1 MHFLSTLML
10 LGAAIASVSAG
21 PYLVKPTASDSF
33 NSGKQFT
40 VTWIDNNNA
49 PTSEAFGASTLY
61 IATGSSTQHTNLATL
76 GHVASPS
83 NTTEVKITVDA
94 SWGPDSDLY
103 FILLQS
109 DSGVDSTGIPLQ
121 SFSARFSLTKMTGTF
136 SSAVLAQISGISSG
150 APVSTSSTAAAGAS
164 GMTSSGMTSSG
175 MATTTAPASTGSASA
190 TVSNAKKAASATSTA
205 TSGAVGLF
213 NARGVLASLTLAA
226 AVAAMVL

>member
-1 MHFLSTLML
+1 MHFLSTLLL

-21 PYLVKPTASDSF
+21 PYLVKPTADDSF
-33 NSGKQFT
+33 NAGKQFT

-49 PTSEAFGASTLY
+49 PTAEAFGASTLY

-76 GHVASPS
+76 GNVASPS

-109 DSGVDSTGIPLQ
+109 NSGTDSNGIPLQ

-136 SSAVLAQISGISSG
+136 SSAVLAQISGVTSG
-150 APVSTSSTAAAGAS
+150 APVASSTAAAS
-164 GMTSSGMTSSG
+164 GTSSDMV
-175 MATTTAPASTGSASA
+175 TTTAPASTGSASA
-190 TVSNAKKAASATSTA
+190 AASNANKAASASASSTSTA
-205 TSGAVGLF
+205 TSGAAGLR
-213 NARGVLASLTLAA
+213 NAGGVVASLALAA
-226 AVAAMVL
+226 GVAAMVC

>member
-1 MHFLSTLML
+1 MHFLSTLIL

-49 PTSEAFGASTLY
+49 PTSEAFGPSTLY

-103 FILLQS
+103 FMLLQS

-150 APVSTSSTAAAGAS
+150 APVSTSSTVAAGAS
-164 GMTSSGMTSSG
+164 GMTSSGMV
-175 MATTTAPASTGSASA
+175 TTTAPASTGSASA
-190 TVSNAKKAASATSTA
+190 TVSNANKAASATSTA